1 MKGFRIFRIFGIS
14 IEIHVSWLL
23 IFYLFVWVI
32 AGTILPN
39 AVPNQPVIYYWLFAI
54 GSALVL
60 FSLLLAHELGHSLM
74 ARKFNIV
81 VERITLFALGGAAQ
95 SKGKFQSAKAEFWV
109 ALAGPFVSFI
119 SAIIFG
125 ALAKLLNV
133 GVPLLTASLTYIAFL
148 NLIWV
153 VFNLLP
159 GYPMDGGRILKAAIW
174 AISKDEL
181 KAMKWA
187 VRCGQFFGIL
197 FILWGAYGF
206 LVTTNFLA
214 LWPMLIGYLLIIWS
228 RREFQSVLAEK
239 LAGKFQV
246 KEVMEPLNIDEGNS
260 CSPNDN
266 LKFILEKMKQE
277 GCTGLYVM
285 EKGKLIGMVIL
296 ENIIRHIKK

>member
-14 IEIHVSWLL
+14 TEIHVSWLVL
-23 IFYLFVWVI
+23 FYLFVWVI
-32 AGTILPN
+32 AGTILPGV
-39 AVPNQPVIYYWLFAI
+39 VPNQPVIYYWLFAI
-54 GSALVL
+54 GSALIL

-74 ARKFNIV
+74 ARRFNIL

-109 ALAGPFVSFI
+109 AIAGPFVSFI

-187 VRCGQFFGIL
+187 VRCGQFFGVL
-197 FILWGAYGF
+197 FIGWGVYSF
-206 LVTTNFLA
+206 LVTANFFA
-214 LWPMLIGYLLIIWS
+214 LWPMLIGGLLIIWS
-228 RREFQSVLAEK
+228 QREYQGILVEK
-239 LAGKFQV
+239 SADKFQV
-246 KEVMEPLNIDEGNS
+246 KEVMEPLNIDEENS
-260 CSPNDN
+260 CGPNDN
-266 LKFILEKMKQE
+266 LKIILEKMRKE

-285 EKGKLIGMVIL
+285 ERGRLIGVVTLATIL
-296 ENIIRHIKK
+296 KYIKK